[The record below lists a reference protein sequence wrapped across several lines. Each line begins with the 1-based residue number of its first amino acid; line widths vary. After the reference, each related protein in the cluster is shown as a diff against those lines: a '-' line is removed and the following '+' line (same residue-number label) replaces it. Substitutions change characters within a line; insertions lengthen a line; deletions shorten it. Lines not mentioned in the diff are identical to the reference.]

1 MVSTTIVSFAA
12 IKQDIRARL
21 MERPSRELPSNDL
34 ANILA
39 THLNI
44 VFTTEDD
51 RMRFARLKFW
61 LSQPDLDDAKIV
73 CANVELVRMGAIEAR
88 PFRGN
93 MGEYTPPCL
102 AHPKDLNKW
111 ILEPNKI
118 TYFAL
123 KQYAEPVESFA
134 RRIDATIQTGE
145 SLVAPRVEEI
155 DPNSRNKVKS
165 DKPGT
170 KFYITVRDLLKCIAH
185 GRNTTALN
193 EFCMYYTASMQIY
206 LQISGE
212 LKSQIVDDQSNQILS
227 LKNLILEMQ
236 ESADR
241 QRAEILGETKHARN
255 EAKLAKEEVV
265 KAREDISDLHE
276 TIIDHHE
283 IAMKTAQHTSVD
295 VKPAQRQYFAMT
307 AYSRVGDNTGK
318 LFFKNWRR
326 QAVSMT
332 SVLVNAM
339 SGSSTDKDGNQYTAH
354 SLIIPPIYFAGAVN
368 LGNAGKYNL
377 DKFVKSKIS
386 ELNRSRERGDKLTMT
401 GFKNMIGLSTS
412 SIHPTWTPNEH
423 MSHCEFV
430 DCFLDV
436 IKNTKIIKLSVAE
449 PKLQAQIDTKQ
460 RECFQS
466 LINLTGKARED
477 IDGMIAKVRDE
488 MSTPP
493 PSDDDEYTT
502 DTE

>member
-1 MVSTTIVSFAA
+1 MNFTPMDFVKREIANAEMTPMKEFMMQYHECFESDLDLDFMDYFLELSKRENRNQFVVHHEKLFEYGITIDNESSNVRKRINALQLVKDIDYRLGKVSEPVAQGGYSTKNVYHFTPRAFKKILLSARPHARHEINVDRYREYYLFLEEVVGYYSEYQIMYKDHRNA
-12 IKQDIRARL
+12 ILSIENKSL
-21 MERPSRELPSNDL
+21 
-34 ANILA
+34 
-39 THLNI
+39 
-44 VFTTEDD
+44 TTEN
-51 RMRFARLKFW
+51 K
-61 LSQPDLDDAKIV
+61 S
-73 CANVELVRMGAIEAR
+73 
-88 PFRGN
+88 
-93 MGEYTPPCL
+93 
-102 AHPKDLNKW
+102 LNTD
-111 ILEPNKI
+111 NK
-118 TYFAL
+118 
-123 KQYAEPVESFA
+123 
-134 RRIDATIQTGE
+134 
-145 SLVAPRVEEI
+145 SLTTE
-155 DPNSRNKVKS
+155 NKSLTTDNKS
-165 DKPGT
+165 L
-170 KFYITVRDLLKCIAH
+170 RD
-185 GRNTTALN
+185 
-193 EFCMYYTASMQIY
+193 
-206 LQISGE
+206 
-212 LKSQIVDDQSNQILS
+212 
-227 LKNLILEMQ
+227 LILEMQ

-283 IAMKTAQHTSVD
+283 MAMKTAQHTSVD

-326 QAVSMT
+326 QAVSMA
-332 SVLVNAM
+332 SVLVNAL
-339 SGSSTDKDGNQYTAH
+339 SESSTDKDGNQYTAH

-401 GFKNMIGLSTS
+401 GFKNTIGLSTS
-412 SIHPTWTPNEH
+412 SIHLTWTPNDY

-436 IKNTKIIKLSVAE
+436 IKNTKVIKLSVAE
-449 PKLQAQIDTKQ
+449 PKLQARIDMKQ

-477 IDGMIAKVRDE
+477 IDSMIAKVREE

-493 PSDDDEYTT
+493 PSDDDECAT

>member
-1 MVSTTIVSFAA
+1 MNFTPMDFIN
-12 IKQDIRARL
+12 
-21 MERPSRELPSNDL
+21 RE
-34 ANILA
+34 I
-39 THLNI
+39 
-44 VFTTEDD
+44 
-51 RMRFARLKFW
+51 
-61 LSQPDLDDAKIV
+61 
-73 CANVELVRMGAIEAR
+73 ANVEMAPMKEFMMRYHECFESDLDLDFMDYFLELSKRENRNQFVVHHEKLFEYGITIDDQSDSSKKRIIALGLVRDVDFSET
-88 PFRGN
+88 F
-93 MGEYTPPCL
+93 
-102 AHPKDLNKW
+102 
-111 ILEPNKI
+111 
-118 TYFAL
+118 
-123 KQYAEPVESFA
+123 
-134 RRIDATIQTGE
+134 
-145 SLVAPRVEEI
+145 
-155 DPNSRNKVKS
+155 
-165 DKPGT
+165 
-170 KFYITVRDLLKCIAH
+170 
-185 GRNTTALN
+185 
-193 EFCMYYTASMQIY
+193 
-206 LQISGE
+206 
-212 LKSQIVDDQSNQILS
+212 LKSQGGRPSKVYHFTPRAFKKILLSARPHARHEINVDRYREYYLFLEEVIGYYSEYQIMYKDHRNAMLSTENKSLTTENKTLSEQIAEQTRKLEEQSTLHQKQLAET
-227 LKNLILEMQ
+227 LRVMQ

-332 SVLVNAM
+332 SVLVNAL
-339 SGSSTDKDGNQYTAH
+339 SESSTDKDGNQYTAH

-401 GFKNMIGLSTS
+401 GFKNTIGLSTS
-412 SIHPTWTPNEH
+412 SIHPTWAPNDH

-436 IKNTKIIKLSVAE
+436 IKNTKVIKLSVAE

-460 RECFQS
+460 RECFQA

-493 PSDDDEYTT
+493 PSDDDECAT

>member
-1 MVSTTIVSFAA
+1 LTSNTKLTAMNFTPMDFIN
-12 IKQDIRARL
+12 
-21 MERPSRELPSNDL
+21 RE
-34 ANILA
+34 I
-39 THLNI
+39 
-44 VFTTEDD
+44 
-51 RMRFARLKFW
+51 
-61 LSQPDLDDAKIV
+61 
-73 CANVELVRMGAIEAR
+73 ANVEMAPMKEFMMRYHECFESDLDLDFMDYFLELSKRENRNQFVVHHEKLFEYGITIDKESRRVKERIDSLGLGNDIDYRLTKVREPVAQGGYSTKNVYHFTPRAFKKILLSAR
-88 PFRGN
+88 PHARHEIN
-93 MGEYTPPCL
+93 VDRYREYYL
-102 AHPKDLNKW
+102 FLEEVIGYYSEYQIMYKDHRNAMLSTENKS
-111 ILEPNKI
+111 LTTENK
-118 TYFAL
+118 TL
-123 KQYAEPVESFA
+123 SE
-134 RRIDATIQTGE
+134 
-145 SLVAPRVEEI
+145 
-155 DPNSRNKVKS
+155 
-165 DKPGT
+165 
-170 KFYITVRDLLKCIAH
+170 
-185 GRNTTALN
+185 
-193 EFCMYYTASMQIY
+193 
-206 LQISGE
+206 
-212 LKSQIVDDQSNQILS
+212 QIVEQANIQRKELAERDALHQKQLAET
-227 LKNLILEMQ
+227 LRVMQ

-326 QAVSMT
+326 QAVSMA
-332 SVLVNAM
+332 SVLVNAL
-339 SGSSTDKDGNQYTAH
+339 SESSTDKDGNQYTAH

-401 GFKNMIGLSTS
+401 EFKNTIGLSTS
-412 SIHPTWTPNEH
+412 SIHPTWAPNDH
-423 MSHCEFV
+423 MSHCKFV

-436 IKNTKIIKLSVAE
+436 IKNTKVIKLSVAE

-460 RECFQS
+460 RECFQA

-493 PSDDDEYTT
+493 PSDDDECTT